1 MNHPITIK
9 SGDLL
14 LSGVL
19 QYPVLDREGSRAADK
34 FPLII
39 ICHGFIGNRM
49 GTDRL
54 FVEAAER
61 LTNNGYLVLRFD
73 YGGCGESTGDYGSG
87 GLEDMIE
94 QTRTVIDYGYCLD
107 LVDPDRIILLGHS
120 LGGAVAVL
128 TAARDPRVKSLVLWA
143 GVAHPF
149 MDIRNIVGTRT
160 IEEIELSGKS
170 DYMHYELTKH
180 FTDSLAQFQP
190 LTELRSFNG
199 DVLVVHGTADEVVP
213 VDYCFLYQKMFW
225 LRKEGSCDKEV
236 ILQADHTFSSRA
248 AREQLFDITF
258 RWIDVLGKRRNDWS
272 LWTI

>member
-9 SGDLL
+9 SGQLE

-19 QYPVLDREGSRAADK
+19 QYPPLNSDERRADK
-34 FPLII
+34 YPLII

-54 FVEAAER
+54 FVEAADR
-61 LTNNGYLVLRFD
+61 LTKRGYLVLRFD

-87 GLEDMIE
+87 GLDALIE
-94 QTRTVIDYGYCLD
+94 QTRTVLDYAAGLD
-107 LVDPDRIILLGHS
+107 LVDLERIILVGHS

-128 TAARDPRVKSLVLWA
+128 TASRDSRVKSLVLWSP
-143 GVAHPF
+143 VAHPF
-149 MDIRNIVGTRT
+149 MDIRNIIG
-160 IEEIELSGKS
+160 IKAMEEIERTGKS
-170 DYMHYELTKH
+170 DYMHYELTKQ

-190 LTELRSFNG
+190 LTELRGYNG
-199 DVLVVHGTADEVVP
+199 DVLVVHGTADTVIP

-225 LRKEGSCDKEV
+225 LRKEGNCDKEV
-236 ILQADHTFSSRA
+236 IMQADHTFSSKA
-248 AREQLFDITF
+248 EREHLFDITF
-258 RWIDVLGKRRNDWS
+258 RWIDAIGKRRNDWS

>member
-9 SGDLL
+9 SGQLE

-19 QYPVLDREGSRAADK
+19 QYPAQDGNERKAGK
-34 FPLII
+34 YPLII

-61 LTNNGYLVLRFD
+61 LTKSGNLVLRFD

-87 GLEDMIE
+87 GLDELIE
-94 QTRTVIDYGYCLD
+94 QTRTVIDYGFGLD
-107 LVDPDRIILLGHS
+107 IVDSERIILIGHS

-128 TAARDPRVKSLVLWA
+128 TAARDCRVKSLVLWA
-143 GVAHPF
+143 PVAHPF
-149 MDIRNIVGTRT
+149 MDIRNIIGTKA
-160 IEEIELSGKS
+160 IEEIDRTGKT
-170 DYMHYELTKH
+170 DYMHYEFTKH
-180 FTDSLAQFQP
+180 FTDSLAQYQP
-190 LTELRSFNG
+190 LTELRGYNG
-199 DVLVVHGTADEVVP
+199 DVLIVHGTADTVIP

-225 LRKEGSCDKEV
+225 LRKEGNCDKEV
-236 ILQADHTFSSRA
+236 ILQGDHTFSSKA
-248 AREQLFDITF
+248 SREELFDTTF
-258 RWIDVLGKRRNDWS
+258 RWIDLIGKRRSDWS

>member
-9 SGDLL
+9 SGQLE

-19 QYPVLDREGSRAADK
+19 QYPPLNRGEIRSNK
-34 FPLII
+34 YPLII
-39 ICHGFIGNRM
+39 ICHGFIGNRI

-61 LTNNGYLVLRFD
+61 LTKSGYLVLRFD

-87 GLEDMIE
+87 GLDALIE
-94 QTRTVIDYGYCLD
+94 QTRTVLDYAAGLD
-107 LVDPDRIILLGHS
+107 LVDPERIILVGHS

-128 TAARDPRVKSLVLWA
+128 TASRDTRVKTLVLWA
-143 GVAHPF
+143 PVAHPF
-149 MDIRNIVGTRT
+149 MDIRNIIGTKA
-160 IEEIELSGKS
+160 IEEIERTGKS
-170 DYMHYELTKH
+170 DYMHYELTKQ

-190 LTELRSFNG
+190 LTELRGYNG
-199 DVLVVHGTADEVVP
+199 DVLIVHGTADTVIP

-225 LRKEGSCDKEV
+225 LRKEGNCDKEV
-236 ILQADHTFSSRA
+236 IMQADHTFSSKA
-248 AREQLFDITF
+248 EREQLFDITF
-258 RWIDVLGKRRNDWS
+258 RWIDAIGKRRNDWS